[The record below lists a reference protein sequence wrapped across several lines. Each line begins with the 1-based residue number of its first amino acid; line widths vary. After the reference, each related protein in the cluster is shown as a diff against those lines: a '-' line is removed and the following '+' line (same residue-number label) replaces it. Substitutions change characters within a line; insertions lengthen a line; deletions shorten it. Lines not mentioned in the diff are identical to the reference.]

1 MRIRHVG
8 PRLPEVASFA
18 AALQMGSLTRALGT
32 SALVMSALTACST
45 QSSDGTAMPDSTA
58 TKDGAA
64 TNDVAPTSGASTGP
78 VSTSNGPASG
88 TTNEPGGPT
97 GPSTS
102 GPSTIGPSGPS
113 GALPT
118 GSTPTSSETLPT
130 QPADTQV
137 GETSD
142 ATGETTNAGD
152 QSSGETVGPVEPT
165 FLIGADLSSIP
176 EALDSG
182 AVYIDTDG
190 QQKDILDLLK
200 NHGFNAVRL
209 RTFVDPSAPYG
220 YAAGDGG
227 SCRKSKPYNNAAETV
242 AFGAKI
248 KAAGMKLLVDF
259 HYSDTWADPGK
270 QIIPEAWRSA
280 TTIDQFANHIRE
292 YTTSVL
298 TQLVEAGAKPD
309 MVQVGNETTPGML
322 IHVPGPNTDCWGN
335 QSAVRSGV
343 TGRASNDNWDNLA
356 RLLDAGAD
364 AVHAVDPGIKVVL
377 HIESTDDVSAVRWWV
392 NSAVTRNVSFDV
404 LGLSAYTA
412 FQGQPSVWKNTL
424 ETMAKEFPQLS
435 FIIAEYNPERT
446 QANRI
451 VHGLPDGRGLGTFFW
466 EPTLSGS
473 WGESMFTVSGNRYT
487 ARPADFAEYDAL
499 RGELGL

>member
-1 MRIRHVG
+1 MSIIMRIRHV
-8 PRLPEVASFA
+8 RLELLPST
-18 AALQMGSLTRALGT
+18 AALLT
-32 SALVMSALTACST
+32 SALFISALFTSACST
-45 QSSDGTAMPDSTA
+45 QSP
-58 TKDGAA
+58 DGASSPEPS
-64 TNDVAPTSGASTGP
+64 TTDPTSSSTGP
-78 VSTSNGPASG
+78 VSSG
-88 TTNEPGGPT
+88 TNAAPSVTTEPGGSTSSPPT
-97 GPSTS
+97 TGATASSSTPSTS
-102 GPSTIGPSGPS
+102 TSSTSTSSDGTPSATTSPAGPS
-113 GALPT
+113 
-118 GSTPTSSETLPT
+118 
-130 QPADTQV
+130 D

-142 ATGETTNAGD
+142 GTSGDTSAVDESPGETSD
-152 QSSGETVGPVEPT
+152 PVEPT

-176 EALDSG
+176 EALDAG
-182 AVYIDTDG
+182 AVYVDTDG
-190 QQKDILDLLK
+190 QEKDILDLLK

-220 YAAGDGG
+220 YAEGDGS

-248 KAAGMKLLVDF
+248 KAAGMKLLIDF

-270 QIIPEAWRSA
+270 QIIPEAWRDA
-280 TTIDQFANHIRE
+280 TTIDQFANHVRE

-298 TQLVEAGAKPD
+298 EQLVEAGAKPD

-335 QSAVRSGV
+335 QSVVRSGV

-356 RLLDAGAD
+356 KLLDAGAD
-364 AVHAVDPGIKVVL
+364 AVHAIDPGIKVVL

-446 QANRI
+446 EANRI
-451 VHGLPDGRGLGTFFW
+451 VHDLPDGRGLGTFFW

-487 ARPADFAEYDAL
+487 ARTVDFAEYDAL
-499 RGELGL
+499 RVELGL